1 MSKKKVLYLIY
12 KRLRPGLGLT
22 FGFILM
28 YAILANGI
36 TVPLFLTAV
45 GFLLLALYGDLYNDY
60 WDYDEDVRNKRKDKF
75 IIAGLITRNQSKYI
89 SFLFAAGGLLL
100 VWFVNIFIFI
110 LALYSFILHTS
121 YSHPRIRLKGS
132 IKGYVAFTSIFLFLP
147 FGLLFITAASSLLF
161 TALFGLF
168 YFFQGNY
175 ILCQKDSTDTKDTT
189 NLFLKHGWEKSTRI
203 TAVFGILSSL
213 SLLLLSFVN
222 IYFIL
227 VWVLNVFAKIFNINK
242 IRIKTITKVTR
253 YRLIL
258 IEFLTPYLY
267 LGVGLLV

>member
-1 MSKKKVLYLIY
+1 MSKQKILYLIY

-22 FGFILM
+22 FGFIIM
-28 YAILANGI
+28 YAIIANGL
-36 TVPLFLTAV
+36 TFPLFLTAI

-89 SFLFAAGGLLL
+89 SFLFAAVGLLIA
-100 VWFVNIFIFI
+100 WFVNIFIFI
-110 LALYSFILHTS
+110 LGLYSFILHTS

-147 FGLLFITAASSLLF
+147 FGLLFITAATSLLF
-161 TALFGLF
+161 TVLFGLF
-168 YFFQGNY
+168 WFFQFTY
-175 ILCQKDSTDTKDTT
+175 ILCQKDSTDTKDVT
-189 NLFLKHGWEKSTRI
+189 NIFLTHGWEKSTRI

-227 VWVLNVFAKIFNINK
+227 FWALNVLVKVLNINK
-242 IRIKTITKVTR
+242 IRERLITKKQR

-258 IEFLTPYLY
+258 VEFLTPYFY
-267 LGVGLLV
+267 LGGGGIV